1 MVRFFLFLLQ
11 SNNLDSVVLNLH
23 GLSVSLV
30 LMAAAL
36 KSMPGASQLVIAA
49 LHKGTEDGKRREA
62 AALFCWVVG
71 IWGEKL
77 FLLWITECVIQTS
90 GAEWSTS
97 LGAQTEAPCESVAWQ
112 AQADVVSQS
121 VMAGLTGYGTSAVS
135 QRWLAVWRG
144 DKTCSACTTCLG
156 KPENTECVLFIPIQ
170 SQAISP
176 SLPPSPPLP
185 PRKKNPP
192 VLM

>member
-36 KSMPGASQLVIAA
+36 ESMPGTSQLVIAA

-121 VMAGLTGYGTSAVS
+121 WQGWLVMGLLLCHRDG
-135 QRWLAVWRG
+135 WLCDGVIRPAAHALHV
-144 DKTCSACTTCLG
+144 
-156 KPENTECVLFIPIQ
+156 
-170 SQAISP
+170 
-176 SLPPSPPLP
+176 
-185 PRKKNPP
+185 
-192 VLM
+192 